1 MDGKRID
8 QDPMQMPTWSL
19 GMAMAWIACR
29 DIDGASELWRG
40 GLEGAWFDDED
51 LAPNRAFRHAET
63 TLRSALESGS
73 IAATG
78 LYNGE
83 RAELTKLQWQDA
95 TITFGWEDKQA
106 YRINGEPSLE
116 HRATDAAGATFTGL
130 RVNRADV
137 LALWPAKQVAQ
148 PLGKR
153 RPGPKPNKLEAVQKE
168 MVAYNDAHGDL
179 RGMGEE
185 EMREKFGASRDTCRK
200 ARALVLG
207 SVAN

>member
-29 DIDGASELWRG
+29 EIKGASDLWRE
-40 GLEGAWFDDED
+40 GLEAAWFADED

-78 LYNGE
+78 LHHGQ

-95 TITFGWEDKQA
+95 TITFGWEEKQA
-106 YRINGEPSLE
+106 YRANGEPSLE
-116 HRATDAAGATFTGL
+116 HRATDAAGTTFTAI

-137 LALWPAKQVAQ
+137 LTLWPAKQVEQ

-153 RPGPKPNKLEAVQKE
+153 RGPKTNKVGAVEEA
-168 MVAYNDAHGDL
+168 MAAYNAAHGDL
-179 RGMGEE
+179 RSMGQE
-185 EMREKFGASRDTCRK
+185 EMRTRFNASRETCCK
-200 ARALVLG
+200 ARDRVLG
-207 SVAN
+207 LVAK